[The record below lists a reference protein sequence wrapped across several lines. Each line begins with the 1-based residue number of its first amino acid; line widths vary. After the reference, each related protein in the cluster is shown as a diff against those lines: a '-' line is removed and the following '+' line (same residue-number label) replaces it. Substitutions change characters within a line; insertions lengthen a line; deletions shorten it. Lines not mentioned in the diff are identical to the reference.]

1 MAILRSSDGKFYE
14 VPDEQLDSYEIPSEE
29 VKSKLEDAG
38 DMPAG
43 PRGGMGPG
51 ELPPGVVIQV
61 YSGRGRGGAGGRQQQ
76 GPQGGTGGQEG
87 EVQAYNYCPFRN
99 CFRNCFRSCFRN
111 CH

>member
-29 VKSKLEDAG
+29 VKEKLDEAG
-38 DMPAG
+38 EMQAG

-61 YSGRGRGGAGGRQQQ
+61 YGGRGKGGQGGRT
-76 GPQGGTGGQEG
+76 GPQTGGSGQQG

-111 CH
+111 CY